1 MNSDAIAELGLERM
15 LTTSELADYLG
26 VGVQAIYDLRLH
38 GRGPAGIRIG
48 RELRYTVSDGQTR
61 QVTATASSSNA
72 AKMALKAQLADRV
85 RASGASDALTA
96 DSPFPRLAGAW
107 LEQLR
112 IDPDRSEG
120 TKEVYER
127 ELRSLVLLAW
137 LRER

>member
-1 MNSDAIAELGLERM
+1 MAGRPRLPIGTFGDI
-15 LTTSELADYLG
+15 TTHQ
-26 VGVQAIYDLRLH
+26 VGPGKVRAVTRFRDW
-38 GRGPAGIRIG
+38 
-48 RELRYTVSDGQTR
+48 DGQTR

-96 DSPFPRLAGAW
+96 DSPFPRLADAW